1 MALASNNY
9 TVDGTAVLI
18 AVDSSSG
25 CRVTVHNT
33 DQGNAVYINGSSSVT
48 SVTGFRVDAKQVVQL
63 TLNPAEQL
71 WAICAAAQTA
81 VVSVI
86 RQTQYA

>member
-1 MALASNNY
+1 MALQSNNY
-9 TVDGTAVLI
+9 SVDGTAVLI
-18 AVDSSSG
+18 ALDSPSG
-25 CRVTVHNT
+25 CRLTIHNT
-33 DQGNAVYINGSSSVT
+33 DQGNPVYVNGSSGVS
-48 SVTGFRVDAKQVVQL
+48 SVTGFRIDAKQVVQL